1 MLTKGDLF
9 NVLKK
14 SFNEGKDI
22 LGNRKEFQSA
32 VHSHLRSNFGIH
44 QVSEFDL
51 TKFSKNY
58 TDSICKHLNESRNR
72 PYFMLESNKHI
83 KFFSTIIPYGV
94 QHSQKRKFEEEEA
107 ANSDAIQPKSKR
119 QNQRDATAVNP
130 DALQFVP
137 QNSPQPS
144 IGTQTFGL
152 SKSWLKKLSKKRK
165 IEELK
170 AENPEL
176 ILPEPKS
183 KRQNQRDAKDV
194 RDNADGPDAIHLA
207 SAQEHGERGHWDAH
221 YVTKMLAENP
231 EKYGP
236 FLRYACKRIDEDQT
250 PKMGAERALSTL
262 LHKQIP
268 GLQLVTNFDLPKVTR
283 DIRLDVENVA
293 L

>member
-22 LGNRKEFQSA
+22 LGKRKEFQSA

-44 QVSEFDL
+44 EVSEFDL

-72 PYFMLESNKHI
+72 PSFMLESIKHI

-94 QHSQKRKFEEEEA
+94 QHSQKRKFEEEEPA
-107 ANSDAIQPKSKR
+107 SSDANQPKSKR

-130 DALQFVP
+130 DAL
-137 QNSPQPS
+137 S
-144 IGTQTFGL
+144 IATQTFGL

-194 RDNADGPDAIHLA
+194 RDFSDGPDAIHLA

-236 FLRYACKRIDEDQT
+236 FLRDACKRIDEDQT
-250 PKMGAERALSTL
+250 PKMGAERALATL
-262 LHKQIP
+262 LHKQIS
-268 GLQLVTNFDLPKVTR
+268 GL
-283 DIRLDVENVA
+283 
-293 L
+293 